1 MYRQIFATM
10 LVSPKILEST
20 LVDRIQT
27 PADIR
32 TERIRPMIKPRRTC
46 LPERV
51 VAHSVKSFSKGI
63 GRAIVH
69 SIVVCSREPSLQ
81 LQYLKRERDS
91 WYGFPR
97 RHQARRA

>member
-1 MYRQIFATM
+1 MYRQIFATT

-20 LVDRIQT
+20 FVDRIQT

-32 TERIRPMIKPRRTC
+32 TERIRPMIRPRRTC
-46 LPERV
+46 LPEWV

-69 SIVVCSREPSLQ
+69 SIVVCSLEPSLQ
-81 LQYLKRERDS
+81 LRYLKQERDN
-91 WYGFPR
+91 WYGFPPR
-97 RHQARRA
+97 PEARRA